1 MVNNPFGNWFSRV
14 QEFMQFSQQIRQA
27 NIDPQ
32 KQVQQMLDSGQI
44 TQEQLNYAM
53 PLAQQFYS
61 FILSFVN
68 NLGRGL

>member
-1 MVNNPFGNWFSRV
+1 MVNNPFGNLFSRV

-32 KQVQQMLDSGQI
+32 RQVQQMLDSGQV
-44 TQEQLNYAM
+44 TQEQLNYVM

-61 FILSFVN
+61 FIN
-68 NLGRGL
+68 RK

>member
-1 MVNNPFGNWFSRV
+1 MVNNPFGNLFSRV

-32 KQVQQMLDSGQI
+32 KQVQQMLDSGQV
-44 TQEQLNYAM
+44 TQEQLNYVM

-61 FILSFVN
+61 FIN
-68 NLGRGL
+68 RK

>member
-1 MVNNPFGNWFSRV
+1 MVNNPFGNLFSRV

-44 TQEQLNYAM
+44 TQEQLNSVM

-61 FILSFVN
+61 FIN
-68 NLGRGL
+68 RK